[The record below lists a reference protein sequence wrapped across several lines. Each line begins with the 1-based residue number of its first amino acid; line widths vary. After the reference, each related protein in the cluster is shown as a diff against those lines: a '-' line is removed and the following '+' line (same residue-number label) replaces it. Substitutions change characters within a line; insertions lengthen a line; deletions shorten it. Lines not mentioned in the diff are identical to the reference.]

1 MFSLTPAQKVDLAN
15 SKNGSDQRIL
25 ELLETPDREKGPK
38 RLLATIL
45 IANNAVNIAIVL
57 LSSQITAG
65 FFADGTYPEWLQT
78 MIDVVAITFVIVLF
92 GEVIPKVYATGN
104 NLQVARFMAL
114 PLEFIRRL
122 CSPLTWFLM
131 RSSSLFET
139 RLKS

>member
-45 IANNAVNIAIVL
+45 NANNAVNIAIVL

-78 MIDVVAITFVIVLF
+78 MH
-92 GEVIPKVYATGN
+92 
-104 NLQVARFMAL
+104 
-114 PLEFIRRL
+114 
-122 CSPLTWFLM
+122 
-131 RSSSLFET
+131 
-139 RLKS
+139 